1 MPMASCKPYIPK
13 GINAT
18 KNVAQIPAGAMYF
31 VDIDVS
37 NIQGQHRIVLGFGTN
52 NPNGDVVTSQVNVLA
67 NNDSI
72 GIGHIEFIN

>member
-1 MPMASCKPYIPK
+1 M
-13 GINAT
+13 
-18 KNVAQIPAGAMYF
+18 AQIPAGAMYF